1 MFLKRPCAS
10 SRTKNFVPF
19 QMALLSNDFSQLPPI
34 KMMDI
39 FNHLIMGKTDNDK
52 STLSFWRS
60 FKEYDI
66 CMNGHVQSLGV
77 NGTKGLDGSIFFL
90 FVAGVIPTQKEK
102 TQEDDKLYR
111 LWFIVDFTGSVYSA
125 FCGCQGG
132 ADQGCRYLGEF
143 LFELDDFL
151 NSNQRK
157 YITSMS
163 AYWDP

>member
-10 SRTKNFVPF
+10 SRTKKFVPF

-34 KMMDI
+34 EMMDI

-52 STLSFWRS
+52 GTLSFWRS

-77 NGTKGLDGSIFFL
+77 NGTKSLDGSIFFL

-111 LWFIVDFTGSVYSA
+111 LWFIVDLTGSVYSA

-132 ADQGCRYLGEF
+132 ADQGCRHLGEF
-143 LFELDDFL
+143 SFELDDFL

>member
-34 KMMDI
+34 EMMDI

-102 TQEDDKLYR
+102 TQEDNN
-111 LWFIVDFTGSVYSA
+111 FTGS
-125 FCGCQGG
+125 G
-132 ADQGCRYLGEF
+132 L
-143 LFELDDFL
+143 LW
-151 NSNQRK
+151 
-157 YITSMS
+157 T
-163 AYWDP
+163 

>member
-10 SRTKNFVPF
+10 SRTKNFGPF

-34 KMMDI
+34 EMMDI

-52 STLSFWRS
+52 NTLSFWRS

-111 LWFIVDFTGSVYSA
+111 LWFVVDLTV
-125 FCGCQGG
+125 FCILWV
-132 ADQGCRYLGEF
+132 LGWSWSRMQTF
-143 LFELDDFL
+143 RWIFIRTWWL
-151 NSNQRK
+151 S
-157 YITSMS
+157 
-163 AYWDP
+163 